1 VPNFLTARWQRRKS
15 DDADLSLRRPDW
27 SQSTS
32 SPPLRTVYGI
42 MASAGVE
49 GALSSLLELTA
60 VVT

>member
-1 VPNFLTARWQRRKS
+1 VQNCFADGAMGRGENRTTQTEAASSGLSQRI
-15 DDADLSLRRPDW
+15 
-27 SQSTS
+27 
-32 SPPLRTVYGI
+32 SPYGM